1 MKDLKNYVIAAL
13 LAVIA
18 LLAITQPAQS
28 AAKSPSQVQLINYQA
43 CVNAAFEVNTKI
55 IVELNGGNGE
65 TSPRDFFIRCK
76 FWLTQNP

>member
-43 CVNAAFEVNTKI
+43 CVTAEFEVNTKT
-55 IVELNGGNGE
+55 IVELAGGNGE
-65 TSPRDFFIRCK
+65 VKPRDYFTRCK
-76 FWLTQNP
+76 MWLTQNP